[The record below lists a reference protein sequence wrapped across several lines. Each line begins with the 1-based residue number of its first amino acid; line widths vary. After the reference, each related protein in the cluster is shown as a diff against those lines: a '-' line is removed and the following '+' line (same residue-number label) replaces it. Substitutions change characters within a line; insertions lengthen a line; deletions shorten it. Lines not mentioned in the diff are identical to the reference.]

1 MPAAE
6 QQQLVA
12 ELERPWSEVD
22 QGIALLCTTCEPSQG
37 IRPFPRDVVLI
48 GDSAQTE
55 YCPTFHYVCVCVCTS
70 L

>member
-22 QGIALLCTTCEPSQG
+22 QGVALLCTTCEPGQG

-55 YCPTFHYVCVCVCTS
+55 Y
-70 L
+70 

>member
-22 QGIALLCTTCEPSQG
+22 QGIALLCTTCKPGQR
-37 IRPFPRDVVLI
+37 IHPFPRDVVLN
-48 GDSAQTE
+48 GNSAQTE
-55 YCPTFHYVCVCVCTS
+55 YCPTLRVYTVQV
-70 L
+70 

>member
-22 QGIALLCTTCEPSQG
+22 QGIALLCTTCEPGQG
-37 IRPFPRDVVLI
+37 IHPFPRDVVLN

-55 YCPTFHYVCVCVCTS
+55 YCFTMRVYTVQV
-70 L
+70 